1 MLKCKLPVILSDFN
15 YSYIFLTEVRKR
27 IQINFIKSHPA
38 AEWLF
43 HADTQ
48 TDG

>member
-1 MLKCKLPVILSDFN
+1 
-15 YSYIFLTEVRKR
+15 LTEIRKR

-43 HADTQ
+43 RADAQ
-48 TDG
+48 TDERTDSHNDATACCPIIFSC